1 MTKKPKGN
9 TWGARTFTPHQ
20 WLKRDLRG
28 ATTRAEQAM
37 REGRRPIT
45 LAKVNLRDQKDDVK

>member
-1 MTKKPKGN
+1 MAKKPRGSG
-9 TWGARTFTPHQ
+9 WGARTFTPHQ

-37 REGRRPIT
+37 REGRRPIS
-45 LAKVNLRDQKDDVK
+45 LPKIKCLDEKDGPK